1 MTSSHVLLVALFLSL
16 TSWAAAPSAKD
27 LAKAASPASPE
38 STFKGRALE
47 VRADDAPAL
56 FNAADRS
63 RFVFA
68 GIDIPKSRSRYG
80 VQTRTVKR
88 GEALLVD
95 RTNGDFVSA
104 YTIDGQFF
112 EVSSDDLTLEAP
124 APAALF
130 PLKAGDLPVSVTKPS
145 GEAVVLAN
153 EPVTDSGMSYAKA
166 PALFTLLKAD
176 DPRKENIVAA
186 REKTVACYDAEMTKL
201 DPQNKRA
208 RFLQETYD
216 RKTGQTQK
224 IESMAAALDRK
235 VCAKCK
241 CKDYNAKQAALAREL
256 LEPQQTAALA
266 AMKPAIDRVTGL
278 FTK

>member
-1 MTSSHVLLVALFLSL
+1 MTPSHVLLLTVFLSL
-16 TSWAAAPSAKD
+16 GAWAGAPSEKD

-38 STFKGRALE
+38 RTFKGRALE
-47 VRADDAPAL
+47 VRVDDAPAL

-80 VQTRTVKR
+80 VQTRTIKR

-95 RTNGDFVSA
+95 RTNGDFVTA
-104 YTIDGQFF
+104 YSIDGQFF
-112 EVSSDDLTLEAP
+112 EVSSDDLTLEPP
-124 APAALF
+124 ASAALF
-130 PLKAGDLPVSVTKPS
+130 PLTAGDLPVRVTKPS
-145 GEAVVLAN
+145 GEAVVLTN

-176 DPRKENIVAA
+176 DPRKEKMVEA

-208 RFLQETYD
+208 RFVQETYD

-224 IESMAAALDRK
+224 IESLAAALDRK
-235 VCAKCK
+235 VCSTCK
-241 CKDYNAKQAALAREL
+241 CKDYNARQAALAREL

-266 AMKPAIDRVTGL
+266 AMKPAIDRVTSL
-278 FTK
+278 FAR